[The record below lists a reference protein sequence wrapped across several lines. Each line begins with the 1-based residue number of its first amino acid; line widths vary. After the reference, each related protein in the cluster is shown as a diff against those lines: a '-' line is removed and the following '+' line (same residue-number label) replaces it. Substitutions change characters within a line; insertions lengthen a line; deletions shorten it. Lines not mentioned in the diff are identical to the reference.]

1 MLYMRPALLASALAV
16 SVLAPAQER
25 QLPPG
30 VTGEIDAAIRRGL
43 DWLASQQGND
53 GAWRERGGY
62 GAYPAAM
69 TGLSGMAFVAAGS
82 TPTRGQYYRE
92 VRSATQFLMRCA
104 HSQNGLISVPSEEG
118 RPMYGHGFGTL
129 FLASVYGMQEDLHTQ
144 DRLKG
149 VLDRA
154 VELVGSSQTTNGGW
168 NYSPGMTTDEGSVT
182 VTQLQALRACHMA
195 GIVVDK
201 KIIDR
206 ATGYLRQS
214 QNADG
219 GLRYSLSMS
228 SGGESR
234 PPITAAGVVVFYSAG
249 VYDDQPFVE
258 KAFRYCQNHID
269 TTVGAGQ
276 HDYYAHLYW
285 SQAQYQRGGT
295 SWSDYYGKRAAW
307 LLRQQEKNGS
317 WSGDG
322 VGNIYGTAV
331 ALITLQLPYSLV
343 PIYQR

>member
-1 MLYMRPALLASALAV
+1 MLLAFLTCVLAV
-16 SVLAPAQER
+16 ATSAAAQER
-25 QLPPG
+25 QLPAG
-30 VTGEIDAAIRRGL
+30 VTTEIESAIHRGL
-43 DWLASQQGND
+43 DWLAQEQGKD
-53 GAWRERGGY
+53 GSWRERGGY
-62 GAYPAAM
+62 GSYPAAM
-69 TGLSGMAFVAAGS
+69 TGLAGMAFAASGS
-82 TPTRGQYYRE
+82 TPTRGGYYRE
-92 VRSATQFLMRCA
+92 VRSATEFLMRCA
-104 HSQNGLISVPSEEG
+104 NPNNGLISVPSEEAHS
-118 RPMYGHGFGTL
+118 MYGHGFATL
-129 FLASVYGMQEDLHTQ
+129 YLASVYGTEEDLHTQ
-144 DRLKG
+144 SRLKG

-154 VELVGSSQTTNGGW
+154 VGLIGSAQCSNGGW
-168 NYSPGMTTDEGSVT
+168 YYQPGMMSDEGSVT

-195 GIVVDK
+195 GILVDK

-206 ATGYLRQS
+206 ATNYLRRS

-219 GLRYSLSMS
+219 GLLYSLTMTP
-228 SGGESR
+228 GGESR
-234 PPITAAGVVVFYSAG
+234 PSITAAGVVVFYSAG

-258 KAFRYCQNHID
+258 KAFRYCQSHID

-276 HDYYAHLYW
+276 HDYYTHLYW

-307 LLRQQEKNGS
+307 LLRQQQKNGS

>member
-104 HSQNGLISVPSEEG
+104 HSHNGLVSVPSEEG

-129 FLASVYGMQEDLHTQ
+129 FLASVYGMQEDPHTQ

-182 VTQLQALRACHMA
+182 VTQLQALRACRMA